1 MVSKNVTKPGDTL
14 AVRTLSV
21 PADAQKFLL
30 TGFCSRPRV
39 RLAARLVADD
49 VLTDEEI
56 AAQCGISRRAL
67 TKWKNR
73 PDFAALVAQERE
85 EILREMLRHP
95 IARKPER
102 IRRLNELHERCWQI
116 IEERAA
122 ASAARANDPD
132 LPPGATTGLVIEE
145 ERHIATKHKT
155 ETVKVPRVDTDLIRQ
170 IQSLQQQV
178 ATELGQWVE
187 QREVTANVP
196 VVHLIG
202 IDPEAI

>member
-1 MVSKNVTKPGDTL
+1 MSIKVRSAPGFI
-14 AVRTLSV
+14 A
-21 PADAQKFLL
+21 
-30 TGFCSRPRV
+30 RPCV
-39 RLAARLVADD
+39 RLAARLIADD
-49 VLTDEEI
+49 SLSDEEI
-56 AAQCGISRRAL
+56 AARCGVNVRTITR
-67 TKWKNR
+67 WKNR

-122 ASAARANDPD
+122 ASAARVSDQD
-132 LPPGATTGLVIEE
+132 LPPGATTGLVVEE

-155 ETVKVPRVDTDLIRQ
+155 ETVKVPRVDVDLIRQ
-170 IQSLQQQV
+170 IQSLQQQA